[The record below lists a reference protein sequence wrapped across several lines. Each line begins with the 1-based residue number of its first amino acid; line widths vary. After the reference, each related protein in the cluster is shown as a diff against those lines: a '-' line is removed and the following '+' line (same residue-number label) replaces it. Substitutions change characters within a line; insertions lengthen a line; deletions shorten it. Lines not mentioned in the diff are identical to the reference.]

1 MTEGK
6 NGSIATDRDIGNHKT
21 IGEQGK
27 KGSTATDRDI
37 GNYKTIGEQGKKGST
52 ATDWDMTNYKIINEE
67 GKKTFIFNTSGS
79 TGEPK
84 IIEKSYECV
93 LKEGQDLAK
102 LFNFSDDTVFV
113 STVNSDYMYGT
124 TFTVML
130 PRVLGCVVDGE
141 RVLYPEDIKDY
152 ENYVF
157 VSTPSFLEKLA
168 KYNFKFKR
176 KPKMIFSAGAPLN
189 DELFEYLQGISEAV
203 TEIYGSTEAGVIA
216 YRQFAKDNLRFF
228 ENVHYYDGKIS
239 SPYFDED
246 ELELSDE
253 LEFLDDGF
261 WVKGRKDR
269 IVKIQEKRISLN
281 EIENILNS
289 DEFIEKSYCLKLDD
303 KLCAAV
309 VLNEKGR
316 KFLEENGKLELVKK
330 IKNSWIASH
339 TLAMTKYERVLPKK
353 WRFLYDL
360 PVNERGKTD
369 LARIKE
375 IFNTNVTYPYV
386 IDFNINGDNAYLD
399 LIFPKNSNFF
409 EGHFPQM
416 PILPGVVQLFFA
428 KEFIKDVFHLDFVP
442 QKVKKVKFSSI
453 IKPDMKVRLT
463 LCKTDKSVEY
473 KFTKDEVIFS
483 SGTFVL

>member
-1 MTEGK
+1 M
-6 NGSIATDRDIGNHKT
+6 IRD
-21 IGEQGK
+21 
-27 KGSTATDRDI
+27 
-37 GNYKTIGEQGKKGST
+37 
-52 ATDWDMTNYKIINEE
+52 
-67 GKKTFIFNTSGS
+67 KKTFIFNTSGS

-84 IIEKSYECV
+84 VVEKSYECV
-93 LKEGQDLAK
+93 LKEGEDLAEFFK
-102 LFNFSDDTVFV
+102 FSKDTVFV
-113 STVNSDYMYGT
+113 STVSPEYMYGT

-130 PRVLGCVVDGE
+130 PKVLGCVVDSE

-152 ENYVF
+152 DNFVF
-157 VSTPSFLEKLA
+157 VSTPSFLERLA
-168 KYNFKFKR
+168 KYNFKFKN
-176 KPKMIFSAGAPLN
+176 KPKMIITAGAKLDDN
-189 DELFEYLQGISEAV
+189 IFEYLEGISEGV

-216 YRQFAKDNLRFF
+216 FRQSAKDNLRFF
-228 ENVHYYDGKIS
+228 ENVHYNDGKIC

-253 LEFLDDGF
+253 LEFFDDGF
-261 WVKGRKDR
+261 RVKGRKDR

-281 EIENILNS
+281 EVENILNT
-289 DEFIEKSYCLKLDD
+289 DEFIDKSYCLKLDD

-339 TLAMTKYERVLPKK
+339 TLAMPKYERVLPKK

-416 PILPGVVQLFFA
+416 PILPGVVQLFFV
-428 KEFIKDVFHLDFVP
+428 KEFIKDVFHLDFIP
-442 QKVKKVKFSSI
+442 EKVKKVKFSSI
-453 IKPDMKVRLT
+453 IKPEQPVRLT
-463 LCKTDKSVEY
+463 LNRTDKSIDY
-473 KFTKDEVIFS
+473 KFTKDEVVFS
-483 SGTFVL
+483 SGSFVL